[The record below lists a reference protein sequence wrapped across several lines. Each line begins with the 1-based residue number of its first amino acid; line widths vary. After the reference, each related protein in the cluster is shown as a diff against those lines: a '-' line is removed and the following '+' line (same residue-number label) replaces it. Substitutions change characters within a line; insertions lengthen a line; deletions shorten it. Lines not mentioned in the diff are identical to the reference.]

1 MKILITGGT
10 GLIGTSIEEIRDEY
24 PQYDFVFSSSKEF
37 DLTREEEVKALFE
50 ETKPDYVLHAAAKT
64 GGMGA
69 KIESPGQQFYDNVLM
84 NSYVIHY
91 SYLYKVKRL
100 LVFSAKAAFSPDLH
114 FIKESDL
121 HVGTPHPI
129 FCSYGYSKRMMDIQI
144 QAYEKQYGT
153 NFCSVIC
160 GNVFGKRDGF
170 DMENGNVIPSLIHK
184 CFLAKKNGTPLKV
197 WGDGTP
203 YREFIYSKDVAK
215 ICLELLN
222 DNIELPNKVIVA
234 GDKEVQIKQLVDIIC
249 KMFDYYNVEWLS
261 DKPNGSQKRTS
272 DKSIFRGLLPS
283 YEFTNLNDALKQ
295 TVEWF
300 IEKYPNVRL

>member
-10 GLIGTSIEEIRDEY
+10 GLIGTSIEEIKGEY
-24 PQYDFVFSSSKEF
+24 PQYDFVFSSSKDY
-37 DLTREEEVKALFE
+37 DLTIEEHVKDLFE
-50 ETKPDYVLHAAAKT
+50 KTKPDYVLHAAAKT

-69 KIESPGQQFYDNVLM
+69 KLAAPAEQFYDNVLM

-91 SYLYKVKRL
+91 SYLHNVKRL

-114 FIKESDL
+114 FIKEDDL
-121 HVGTPHPI
+121 HVGSPHPI
-129 FCSYGYSKRMMDIQI
+129 FYSYGYSKRMMDIQI
-144 QAYEKQYGT
+144 QSYKKQYGT

-170 DMENGNVIPSLIHK
+170 NVENGNVIPSLIHK
-184 CFLAKKNGTPLKV
+184 CFLAKNNNTSLNV

-203 YREFIYSKDVAK
+203 YREFIYSKDVAR
-215 ICLELLN
+215 ICIELLN
-222 DNIELPNKVIVA
+222 DAIELPSKVIVA
-234 GDKEVQIKQLVDIIC
+234 GDKEVQIKELVNIIC
-249 KMFDYYNVEWLS
+249 EMFDYYNIEWLS

-272 DKSIFRGLLPS
+272 DKSVFRSLLPS
-283 YEFTNLNDALKQ
+283 YKFTNLNDALKQ

-300 IEKYPNVRL
+300 LEKYPDVRQ